1 MKRYQT
7 ANRLFLASTIL
18 FGAAVIL
25 QHASPWSGSEAVSIF
40 YFLAQSCLIGCCADW
55 IAVEALFRRRFHLPY
70 KPLIPSNQDAV
81 IRKLSAVSDSLIDK
95 TGLLKGAL
103 GGSVM
108 ELADREFFHNEKV
121 REAAESFLAREGAR
135 FLTGLVSE
143 NKEKAASLADGET
156 GKVISL
162 IAGKAREEI
171 LARMSREE
179 WLQKLLALVGEKAKT
194 AGAKEA
200 LAGAIKKAGEEQKQ
214 QAGFFKRL
222 LFSAAELT
230 GTIDYEEMAETGL
243 AALGAAIERWK
254 KPEDP
259 FHQTLLARW
268 DEAIHAFVDDKE
280 TKDALEDFGKSLFGK
295 YPAGEKV
302 RTMIDSLLSEWNED
316 ENGKTKLENTLHGFA
331 GSAIDR
337 LAADSILRGRIDSGA
352 RDLIAELADH
362 ERTLLAGAAVSVL
375 KFLSSEELNEFIES
389 KVHTDLEG
397 IRING
402 AITGLAA
409 GGLFYFLLEYA
420 YIPFMHQFM

>member
-162 IAGKAREEI
+162 ITGKAREEI

-230 GTIDYEEMAETGL
+230 GTVDYEEMAETGL

-254 KPEDP
+254 RPEDP

-280 TKDALEDFGKSLFGK
+280 TKDALEDFGKSLFKK

-302 RTMIDSLLSEWNED
+302 RTIIDSLLSEWNED

-375 KFLSSEELNEFIES
+375 KSLSSEELNEFIES

>member
-230 GTIDYEEMAETGL
+230 GTVDYEEMAETGL
-243 AALGAAIERWK
+243 AALGAANERWK
-254 KPEDP
+254 RPEDP

-280 TKDALEDFGKSLFGK
+280 TKDALEDFGKSLFKK

-302 RTMIDSLLSEWNED
+302 RTIIDSLLSEWNED

-375 KFLSSEELNEFIES
+375 KSLSSEELNEFIES

>member
-121 REAAESFLAREGAR
+121 REAAESFLAGEGAR

-230 GTIDYEEMAETGL
+230 GTVDYEEMAETGL
-243 AALGAAIERWK
+243 AALGAAIKRWK

-259 FHQTLLARW
+259 FHQTLLAHW

-280 TKDALEDFGKSLFGK
+280 TKDALEDFGKSLFEK

-375 KFLSSEELNEFIES
+375 KSLSSEELNEFIES

>member
-230 GTIDYEEMAETGL
+230 GTVDYEEMAETGL

-254 KPEDP
+254 RPEDP

-280 TKDALEDFGKSLFGK
+280 TKDALEDFGKSLFKK

-302 RTMIDSLLSEWNED
+302 RTIIDSLLSEWNED

-375 KFLSSEELNEFIES
+375 ESLSSEELNEFIES

>member
-121 REAAESFLAREGAR
+121 REAAESFLAGEGAR

-230 GTIDYEEMAETGL
+230 GTVDYEEMAETGL

-254 KPEDP
+254 RPEDP

-280 TKDALEDFGKSLFGK
+280 TKDALEDFGKSLFKK

-302 RTMIDSLLSEWNED
+302 RTIIDSLLSEWNED

-375 KFLSSEELNEFIES
+375 KSLSSEELNEFIES

>member
-121 REAAESFLAREGAR
+121 REAAESFFAREGVR

-162 IAGKAREEI
+162 IAGKAREEM

-230 GTIDYEEMAETGL
+230 GTVDYEEMAETGL

-280 TKDALEDFGKSLFGK
+280 TKDALEDFGKSLFEK

-375 KFLSSEELNEFIES
+375 KSLSSEELNEFIES

>member
-230 GTIDYEEMAETGL
+230 GTVDYEEMAETGL

-254 KPEDP
+254 RPEDP

-280 TKDALEDFGKSLFGK
+280 TKDALEDFGKSLFKK

-302 RTMIDSLLSEWNED
+302 RTIIDSLLSEWNED

-331 GSAIDR
+331 GSTIDR

-375 KFLSSEELNEFIES
+375 KSLSSEELNEFIES

>member
-230 GTIDYEEMAETGL
+230 GTVDYEEMAETGL

-254 KPEDP
+254 RPEDP

-280 TKDALEDFGKSLFGK
+280 TKDALEDFGKSLFKK

-302 RTMIDSLLSEWNED
+302 RTIIDSLLSEWNED

-352 RDLIAELADH
+352 RDLVAELADH

-375 KFLSSEELNEFIES
+375 KSLSSEELNEFIES

>member
-121 REAAESFLAREGAR
+121 REAAESFLAGEGAR

-194 AGAKEA
+194 AGEKEA

-230 GTIDYEEMAETGL
+230 GTVDYEEMAETGL

-280 TKDALEDFGKSLFGK
+280 TKDALEDFGKSLFEK

-375 KFLSSEELNEFIES
+375 KSLSSEELNEFIES

>member
-121 REAAESFLAREGAR
+121 REAAESFLAGEGAR

-230 GTIDYEEMAETGL
+230 GTVDYEEMAETGL

-280 TKDALEDFGKSLFGK
+280 TKDALEDFGKSLFEK

-352 RDLIAELADH
+352 GDLIAELADH

-375 KFLSSEELNEFIES
+375 KSLSSEELNEFIES

>member
-230 GTIDYEEMAETGL
+230 GTVDYEEMAETGL

-254 KPEDP
+254 RPEDP

-280 TKDALEDFGKSLFGK
+280 TKDALEDFGKSLFKK

-302 RTMIDSLLSEWNED
+302 RTIIDSLLSEWNED

-337 LAADSILRGRIDSGA
+337 LEADSILRGRIDSGA

-375 KFLSSEELNEFIES
+375 KSLSSEELNEFIES

>member
-121 REAAESFLAREGAR
+121 REAAESFLAREGVR

-230 GTIDYEEMAETGL
+230 GTVDYEEMAETGL

-280 TKDALEDFGKSLFGK
+280 TKDALEDFGKSLFEK

-409 GGLFYFLLEYA
+409 GGLFYFLLECA

>member
-7 ANRLFLASTIL
+7 ANRLFLASAIL

-121 REAAESFLAREGAR
+121 REAAESFLAGEGAR

-230 GTIDYEEMAETGL
+230 GTVDYEEMAETGL

-280 TKDALEDFGKSLFGK
+280 TKDALEDFGKSLFEK

-337 LAADSILRGRIDSGA
+337 LAADSILRGRIGSGA

>member
-121 REAAESFLAREGAR
+121 REAAESFLAGEGAR

-230 GTIDYEEMAETGL
+230 GTVDYEEMAETGL

-280 TKDALEDFGKSLFGK
+280 TKDALEDFGKSLFEK

-337 LAADSILRGRIDSGA
+337 LAADGILRGRIDSGA

-375 KFLSSEELNEFIES
+375 KSLSSEELNEFIES

>member
-108 ELADREFFHNEKV
+108 EIADREFFHNEKV

-230 GTIDYEEMAETGL
+230 GTVDYEEMAETGL

-254 KPEDP
+254 RPEDP

-280 TKDALEDFGKSLFGK
+280 TKDALEDFGKSLFKK

-302 RTMIDSLLSEWNED
+302 RTIIDSLLSEWNED

-375 KFLSSEELNEFIES
+375 KSLSSEELNEFIES

>member
-25 QHASPWSGSEAVSIF
+25 QHASPWSGSDAVSIF

-121 REAAESFLAREGAR
+121 REAAESFLAGEGAR

-230 GTIDYEEMAETGL
+230 GTVDYEEMAETGL

-280 TKDALEDFGKSLFGK
+280 TKDALEDFGKSLFEK

-375 KFLSSEELNEFIES
+375 KSLSREELNEFIES

>member
-7 ANRLFLASTIL
+7 ANCLFLASTIL

-230 GTIDYEEMAETGL
+230 GTVDYEEMAETGL

-254 KPEDP
+254 RPEDP

-280 TKDALEDFGKSLFGK
+280 TKDALEDFGKSLFKK

-302 RTMIDSLLSEWNED
+302 RTIIDSLLSEWNED

-375 KFLSSEELNEFIES
+375 KSLSSEELNEFIES

>member
-121 REAAESFLAREGAR
+121 REVAESFLAREGVR

-280 TKDALEDFGKSLFGK
+280 TKDALEDFGKSLFEK

>member
-70 KPLIPSNQDAV
+70 KTLIPSNQDAV

-230 GTIDYEEMAETGL
+230 GTVDYEEMAETGL

-254 KPEDP
+254 RPEDP

-280 TKDALEDFGKSLFGK
+280 TKDALEDFGKSLFKK

-302 RTMIDSLLSEWNED
+302 RTIIDSLLSEWNED

-375 KFLSSEELNEFIES
+375 KSLSSEELNEFIES

>member
-18 FGAAVIL
+18 FGAAVVL

-108 ELADREFFHNEKV
+108 ELADREF

-230 GTIDYEEMAETGL
+230 GTVDYEEMAETGL

-254 KPEDP
+254 RPEDP

-280 TKDALEDFGKSLFGK
+280 TKDALEDFGKSLFKK

-302 RTMIDSLLSEWNED
+302 RTIIDSLLSEWNED

-375 KFLSSEELNEFIES
+375 KSLSSEELNEFIES

-409 GGLFYFLLEYA
+409 GGLFYFLLECA

>member
-121 REAAESFLAREGAR
+121 REAAESFLAGEGAR

-230 GTIDYEEMAETGL
+230 GTVDYEEMAETGL

-259 FHQTLLARW
+259 FHQTLLAHW

-280 TKDALEDFGKSLFGK
+280 TKDALEDFGKSLFEK

-375 KFLSSEELNEFIES
+375 KSLSSEELNEFIES

>member
-25 QHASPWSGSEAVSIF
+25 QHASPWSGIEAVSIF

-230 GTIDYEEMAETGL
+230 GTVDYEEMAETGL

-254 KPEDP
+254 RPEDP

-280 TKDALEDFGKSLFGK
+280 TKDALEDFGKSLFKK

-302 RTMIDSLLSEWNED
+302 RTIIDSLLSEWNED

-375 KFLSSEELNEFIES
+375 KSLSSEELNEFIES

>member
-7 ANRLFLASTIL
+7 ANRLFLASAIL

-40 YFLAQSCLIGCCADW
+40 YFLAQSCFIGCCADW

-230 GTIDYEEMAETGL
+230 GTVDYEEMAETGL

-254 KPEDP
+254 RPEDP

-280 TKDALEDFGKSLFGK
+280 TKDALEDSGKSLFKK

-302 RTMIDSLLSEWNED
+302 RTIIDSLLSEWNED

-375 KFLSSEELNEFIES
+375 KSLSSEELNEFIES

>member
-143 NKEKAASLADGET
+143 NKEKAASLADGES

-230 GTIDYEEMAETGL
+230 GTVDYEEMAETGL

-254 KPEDP
+254 RPEDP

-280 TKDALEDFGKSLFGK
+280 TKDALEDFGKSLFKK

-302 RTMIDSLLSEWNED
+302 RTIIDSLLSEWNED

-375 KFLSSEELNEFIES
+375 KSLSSEELNEFIES

>member
-121 REAAESFLAREGAR
+121 REAAESFLAGEGAR

-230 GTIDYEEMAETGL
+230 GTVDYEEMAETGL

-254 KPEDP
+254 RPEDP

-280 TKDALEDFGKSLFGK
+280 TKDALEDFGKSLFKK

-375 KFLSSEELNEFIES
+375 KSLSSEELNEFIES

>member
-7 ANRLFLASTIL
+7 ANRLFLASAIL

-143 NKEKAASLADGET
+143 NKEKATSLADGET

-280 TKDALEDFGKSLFGK
+280 TKDALEDFGKSLFEK

>member
-121 REAAESFLAREGAR
+121 REAAESFLAGEGAR
-135 FLTGLVSE
+135 FLTELVSE

-230 GTIDYEEMAETGL
+230 GTVDYEEMAETGL

-280 TKDALEDFGKSLFGK
+280 TKDALEDFGKSLFEK

-375 KFLSSEELNEFIES
+375 KSLSSEELNEFIES